1 MPRRPT
7 VPPSRS
13 AARRASAAPPPNP
26 PGGSSPPRRARRR
39 PCRRARAAR
48 ADRSARSRAASLR
61 TPSAE
66 MATGARAQT
75 RRARKTPPAS
85 REVDRVAPR
94 HHGEH
99 RALENPGPRLAVV
112 ARVHGPA
119 PVARILPEIER
130 EAPAVERQQQRD
142 SRIGGKGGRDVSD
155 DAREREAAEPGARQP
170 GGGRAHGDAERQAGG
185 PIPVEFRA
193 RPASTDD
200 RSEERRVGKECRSRW
215 SPYH

>member
-1 MPRRPT
+1 MPRRST
-7 VPPSRS
+7 VPPSRP
-13 AARRASAAPPPNP
+13 AARRVSAAPPPNP

-99 RALENPGPRLAVV
+99 RALENPGPRLAIV
-112 ARVHGPA
+112 AGVHGPA

-130 EAPAVERQQQRD
+130 EAPPAERQQQRNAGV
-142 SRIGGKGGRDVSD
+142 GGQVGRDVRD
-155 DAREREAAEPGARQP
+155 DARERKP
-170 GGGRAHGDAERQAGG
+170 AEREAKQQHG
-185 PIPVEFRA
+185 
-193 RPASTDD
+193 
-200 RSEERRVGKECRSRW
+200 
-215 SPYH
+215 

>member
-1 MPRRPT
+1 
-7 VPPSRS
+7 
-13 AARRASAAPPPNP
+13 
-26 PGGSSPPRRARRR
+26 
-39 PCRRARAAR
+39 
-48 ADRSARSRAASLR
+48 
-61 TPSAE
+61 

-130 EAPAVERQQQRD
+130 EAPAVERQQ
-142 SRIGGKGGRDVSD
+142 
-155 DAREREAAEPGARQP
+155 
-170 GGGRAHGDAERQAGG
+170 
-185 PIPVEFRA
+185 
-193 RPASTDD
+193 
-200 RSEERRVGKECRSRW
+200 RSEEHTSELQSRLHLVCRLLLGKKKRNSRHTAAQ
-215 SPYH
+215 PET